1 MRKQTLAWAVVA
13 TFWAASASFAADFV
27 KGKVVEVDEKAGTV
41 TLEHGDIPNLDMPG
55 MIMTFRIGAGIDAT
69 ELTPGS
75 IVEFTAESV
84 DDAVTVTEIRGA
96 PQ

>member
-1 MRKQTLAWAVVA
+1 MRKRSFAWAAAA
-13 TFWAASASFAADFV
+13 TFWAACASVAADFV

-55 MIMTFRIGAGIDAT
+55 MTMTFRIGAGIDAT
-69 ELTPGS
+69 KLTSGS

-84 DDAVTVTEIRGA
+84 DDQVTVTEVRGA